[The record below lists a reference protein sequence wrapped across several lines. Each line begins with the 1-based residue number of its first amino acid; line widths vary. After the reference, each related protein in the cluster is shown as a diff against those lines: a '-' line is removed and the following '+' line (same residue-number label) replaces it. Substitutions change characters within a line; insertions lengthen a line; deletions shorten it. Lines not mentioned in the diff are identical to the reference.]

1 MRKLYS
7 LVLIAAGLLI
17 GTNSW
22 AATLTVGTGGTYAC
36 LATAVNAA
44 SDGDV
49 IQVVAPVG
57 ADDNQVFINKNLT
70 LDLQSFTY
78 TYRGN
83 QKIAIAIVGG
93 SLTIKGTGTLTAE
106 NIAEDFIRIY
116 GTYKK
121 EATPFSKLVIENGVT
136 LSSNKNAISIDVMRK
151 DQAPLF
157 GKTNNDIDYACDFFK
172 NKGTG
177 YGVANGVNIEIAGK
191 INAKKYGIKCNGT
204 VRDGKEYVGQSFA
217 FYYEAGKLPGS
228 YAVAAT
234 DGQYSP
240 YIHIT
245 STARLVTT
253 DKSSSKAVAVYASG
267 YARWLIEG
275 YCEGS
280 TGVYVKSGDVDINN
294 AVVTSNYAGT
304 YDPIDGVS
312 NASGVTGAGSALA
325 VESNANYSGNIDVTI
340 SGSSEL
346 TSENGYAVEEKVSGI
361 TENTGVTKVEA
372 ITIEGG
378 TFSGSSAQG
387 TITISET
394 TVENET
400 TTVTVKG
407 GTVEGPANI
416 GDEDLAT
423 FISGGSDAH
432 ITIVKDEH
440 NNDVVII
447 APGDAPAKH
456 TVTLNDYYL
465 ATFSAT
471 ETVEIPTG
479 LKVYTAGA
487 LNGENLE
494 LNPVNPLTSPYIP
507 AGTGVILYNEN
518 TNLEN
523 TKVFNLTVTDE
534 QASVLDE
541 VNNLK
546 PATAWR
552 ANLANVYILHG
563 NELWLY
569 TGTSFPANKAFLV
582 ISGDPAGAPA
592 RISMRFAE
600 TEETQA
606 VENVAPEAVKAVK
619 FVGEDG
625 KLYIR
630 RGEAVYTVQGQLV
643 K

>member
-22 AATLTVGTGGTYAC
+22 AATLTVGTGGTYDN
-36 LATAVNAA
+36 LAAAVAQANN
-44 SDGDV
+44 GDV
-49 IQVVAPVG
+49 IQVVSPV
-57 ADDNQVFINKNLT
+57 ATDANQVFINKNLT

-78 TYRGN
+78 TYTGS

-93 SLTIKGTGTLTAE
+93 SLTIKGTGTLTAP

-136 LSSNKNAISIDVMRK
+136 LTSNNNAISIDVMRK

-157 GKTNNDIDYACDFFK
+157 GKTNADIDYACDFFK

-228 YAVAAT
+228 GYAVAA
-234 DGQYSP
+234 DDYKYSP

-253 DKSSSKAVAVYASG
+253 NTNSSKAVAVYASG

-340 SGSSEL
+340 SGNSEL

-361 TENTGVTKVEA
+361 TAGAGETKVEA

-394 TVENET
+394 TVENQT

-407 GTVEGPANI
+407 GTVEGSANI

-432 ITIVKDEH
+432 ITVVKDE
-440 NNDVVII
+440 NDNDVVII
-447 APGDAPAKH
+447 APGIAPTTIDGVK
-456 TVTLNDYYL
+456 LNSFGL
-465 ATFSAT
+465 GTFSAT
-471 ETVEIPTG
+471 ETVTIPDG
-479 LKVYTAGA
+479 WTAWTA
-487 LNGENLE
+487 NGEVTEGNLMLE
-494 LNPVNPLTSPYIP
+494 QVNGQYIP
-507 AGTGVILYNEN
+507 AGTGVILYNGGSADSK
-518 TNLEN
+518 NLEV
-523 TKVFNLTVTDE
+523 TTTVVD
-534 QASVLDE
+534 QLD
-541 VNNLK
+541 VDNYLK
-546 PATAWR
+546 PATAWS
-552 ANLANVYILHG
+552 ANLADVYILHD

-569 TGTSFPANKAFLV
+569 TGTTFPANKAFLQL
-582 ISGDPAGAPA
+582 PAASTSNGAPA
-592 RISMRFAE
+592 RISLRFAE

>member
-22 AATLTVGTGGTYAC
+22 AATLTVGTNGTYDN
-36 LATAVNAA
+36 LAAAVAQANN
-44 SDGDV
+44 GDV
-49 IQVVAPVG
+49 IQVVSPV
-57 ADDNQVFINKNLT
+57 ATDANQVFINKNLT

-78 TYRGN
+78 TYSGN

-93 SLTIKGTGTLTAE
+93 SLTIKGTGTLKAE

-157 GKTNNDIDYACDFFK
+157 GKTNADIDYACDFFK

-204 VRDGKEYVGQSFA
+204 VRDGKEYVNQSFA

-228 YAVAAT
+228 YTVAAN
-234 DGQYSP
+234 DNQYSP

-294 AVVTSNYAGT
+294 AVVTSNYEGT

-340 SGSSEL
+340 SGNSEL

-361 TENTGVTKVEA
+361 TADNGVTKVEA

-378 TFSGSSAQG
+378 TFSGSSQG
-387 TITISET
+387 TITISEK
-394 TVENET
+394 TVNNQEH
-400 TTVTVKG
+400 TVTIKG
-407 GTVEGPANI
+407 GTVEGSANI
-416 GDEDLAT
+416 GGENLAT
-423 FISGGSDAH
+423 FLSGGSDAH
-432 ITIVKDEH
+432 ITIVKDGTK
-440 NNDVVII
+440 DVAII
-447 APGDAPAKH
+447 APGTAPTTIDGVK
-456 TVTLNDYYL
+456 LNSFGL
-465 ATFSAT
+465 GTFSAT
-471 ETVEIPTG
+471 ETVTIPDG
-479 LKVYTAGA
+479 WTAWTA
-487 LNGENLE
+487 NGEVTEGKLK
-494 LNPVNPLTSPYIP
+494 LVKVVGQYIP
-507 AGTGVILYNEN
+507 AGTGVILYNGYN
-518 TNLEN
+518 GGASADSKDL
-523 TKVFNLTVTDE
+523 VVYTDE
-534 QASVLDE
+534 AVSQLD
-541 VNNLK
+541 VDNYLK
-546 PATAWR
+546 PATAWS
-552 ANLANVYILHG
+552 ANLVDVYILHD

-569 TGTSFPANKAFLV
+569 TGTTFPANKAFLQL
-582 ISGDPAGAPA
+582 PAASTSNGAPA
-592 RISMRFAE
+592 RISLRFAE